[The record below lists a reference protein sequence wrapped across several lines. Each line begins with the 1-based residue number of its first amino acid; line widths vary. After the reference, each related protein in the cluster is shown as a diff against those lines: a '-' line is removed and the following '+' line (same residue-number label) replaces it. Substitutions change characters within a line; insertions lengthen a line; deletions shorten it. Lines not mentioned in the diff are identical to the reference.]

1 MRMAKKRLPFPR
13 VMVASSA
20 MRQALVA
27 LALIV
32 GASPVRAEEE
42 APPVD
47 LAGKAIVDLA
57 QVVSGNGDR
66 KVRALTNVNLTADL
80 DLARLISLD
89 GTRVHFHVLDNRGGR
104 PNDAAATL
112 QGVDNIEVPY
122 AGLRLF
128 EAWVERDIGS
138 AGASLRMGLYDVNSE
153 FYADDSAGLLIAPP
167 FGIGS
172 ELAATGP
179 NGPSIFPSSAL
190 AARLYVPMGGAFV
203 RLGVINARA
212 STLGDRGG
220 VDFSFR
226 DGLLLIGEMG
236 RSEGRLRGTVGA
248 WRYTRNPEN
257 AYEVGPDGAPLRKPS
272 QGAYAVVEGDLLPEG
287 AARQVTAFLRAGLS
301 DPHTTPFHGGFQAG
315 LLLAPALVSR
325 PDSQASL
332 GVHHA
337 WTSNHFRDALRAEGG
352 NPGNETVVELTYS
365 DQIAPWLALQPDV
378 QWVHQPGGDRDAPDA
393 VVGIMRL
400 TWSF

>member
-1 MRMAKKRLPFPR
+1 MIGRALPCG
-13 VMVASSA
+13 
-20 MRQALVA
+20 VA
-27 LALIV
+27 LGLAL
-32 GASPVRAEEE
+32 GAPVARAQE
-42 APPVD
+42 APPPPVD
-47 LAGKAIVDLA
+47 LAGEAIVDLA
-57 QVVSGNGDR
+57 QLVSGSGDR

-80 DLARLISLD
+80 DLARLIGLD
-89 GTRVHFHVLDNRGGR
+89 GTRAHFHVLDNRGGR
-104 PNDAAATL
+104 PNDAAGTL

-138 AGASLRMGLYDVNSE
+138 GGASLRMGLYDVNSE
-153 FYADDSAGLLIAPP
+153 FYANDAAALLIAPP

-190 AARLYVPMGGAFV
+190 AARLYVPVGEAFV

-226 DGLLLIGEMG
+226 DGLLMIAEVG
-236 RSEGRLRGTVGA
+236 RSEGRLRGNLGV

-257 AYEVGPDGAPLRKPS
+257 WYETAPDGAPLRKPS
-272 QGAYAVVEGDLLPEG
+272 QGAYAVIEGDLLPEG
-287 AARQVTAFLRAGLS
+287 GARQVTAFLRAGLS

-315 LLLAPALVSR
+315 LLMAPALASR
-325 PDSQASL
+325 PDSQVSL
-332 GVHHA
+332 GTHHA
-337 WTSNHFRDALRAEGG
+337 WTSNHFRDAMRADGG

-378 QWVHQPGGDRDAPDA
+378 QWVRQPGGDRDVPDA
-393 VVGIMRL
+393 VVGIVRL

>member
-1 MRMAKKRLPFPR
+1 MMRP
-13 VMVASSA
+13 
-20 MRQALVA
+20 A
-27 LALIV
+27 LAFGIAL
-32 GASPVRAEEE
+32 GFALGTPAVRADE

-47 LAGKAIVDLA
+47 LAAEVIVDLA

-80 DLARLISLD
+80 DLARLVGLE
-89 GTRVHFHVLDNRGGR
+89 GTRAHLYVLDNRGGR

-128 EAWVERDIGS
+128 EAWVERDIGA
-138 AGASLRMGLYDVNSE
+138 AGASLRLGLYDVNSE
-153 FYADDSAGLLIAPP
+153 FYANEAAGLLIAPP

-190 AARLYVPMGGAFV
+190 AARLYVPVGGAFV

-226 DGLLLIGEMG
+226 DGLLLIGEAG
-236 RSEGRLRGTVGA
+236 RAEGRLRGNLGV
-248 WRYTRNPEN
+248 WRYTRNPEDSF
-257 AYEVGPDGAPLRKPS
+257 ETGPDGTPLRKPS
-272 QGAYAVVEGDLLPEG
+272 QGAYAVVEGDLLPEE

-315 LLLAPALVSR
+315 LLMAPALASR
-325 PDSQASL
+325 PDSQISL
-332 GVHHA
+332 GMHHA
-337 WTSNHFRDALRAEGG
+337 WTSNHFRDAMRAEGG
-352 NPGNETVVELTYS
+352 DPGNETVVELTYA
-365 DQIAPWLALQPDV
+365 DNIAPWLALQPDL
-378 QWVHQPGGDRDAPDA
+378 QWVHQPGGDRAAPDA
-393 VVGIMRL
+393 VVGIVRL
-400 TWSF
+400 TLSF